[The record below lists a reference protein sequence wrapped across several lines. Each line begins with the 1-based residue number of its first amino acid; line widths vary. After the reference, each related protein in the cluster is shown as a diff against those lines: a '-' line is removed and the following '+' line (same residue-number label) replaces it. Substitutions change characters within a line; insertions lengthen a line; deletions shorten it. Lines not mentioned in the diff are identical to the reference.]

1 MFTYILEF
9 NWISYAAFI
18 TPPTD
23 SECTIQK
30 LRRPDFFFLAGPFG
44 FLKFVYQRKFGILD
58 GSLNFG
64 NMSILLVSAV
74 ARGT

>member
-1 MFTYILEF
+1 M
-9 NWISYAAFI
+9 AFI
-18 TPPTD
+18 SPPPD

-30 LRRPDFFFLAGPFG
+30 LRRPDFFFHAGPFG
-44 FLKFVYQRKFGILD
+44 FLQDLKFVYQRKFGILD

-64 NMSILLVSAV
+64 NMSIVLVSAV